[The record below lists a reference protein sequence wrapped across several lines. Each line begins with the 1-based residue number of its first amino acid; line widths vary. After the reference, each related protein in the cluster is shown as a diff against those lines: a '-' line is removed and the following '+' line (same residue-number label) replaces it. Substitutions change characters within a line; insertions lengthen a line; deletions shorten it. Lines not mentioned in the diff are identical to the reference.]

1 MNRKKVIFVSLFV
14 SISLT
19 LLSACTS
26 TSASNDESVNIAT
39 NPTGQGYNG
48 AGTGIAEV
56 IKSNSDMMVSI
67 RPYTGPISWMYIFQ
81 NEQEVN
87 QGFLSLPEAV
97 WAYNGENVFD
107 ESDNVR
113 ALVKGNFNVS
123 GGYVVRQDSGIE
135 SLKDLKGKK
144 VATEYPG
151 NPIVSNIL
159 AADLNSVG
167 LTYEDVEA
175 VPISDPNA
183 GLDALREGRVDAA
196 FTGSPLAAGVL
207 ELHSNNPIKALPY
220 GDYDASEFENLPD
233 STLEEL
239 QEFIPGADLTV
250 FEGGY
255 VEEETILIR
264 YPTVLIGSSELL
276 SEEEAYKTVKALWEN
291 HEELHSAHSWLK
303 SWNPDTMFDPDIG
316 VPYHDGAIKY
326 FKEIGI
332 WTDEAEENQ
341 QKLLNK

>member
-1 MNRKKVIFVSLFV
+1 MKKNHTLIISILISASL
-14 SISLT
+14 II
-19 LLSACTS
+19 LSACSS

-39 NPTGQGYNG
+39 NPTGQGYHG
-48 AGTGIAEV
+48 AGTGLAEV
-56 IKSNSDMMVSI
+56 VNQNSDMMVSI

-87 QGFLSLPEAV
+87 QGFLSLPEAI

-113 ALVKGNFNVS
+113 AFVKGNFNVS
-123 GGYVVRQDSGIE
+123 GGYVVRQDSGID
-135 SLKDLKGKK
+135 SLKDLEGKT

-151 NPIVSNIL
+151 NPIVRDIL

-167 LTYEDVEA
+167 LSFDDIEA
-175 VPISDPNA
+175 LPMSDPNA
-183 GLDALREGRVDAA
+183 GLDALKEGRVDAA

-207 ELHSNNPIKALPY
+207 ELHANNPIKALPY
-220 GDYDASEFENLPD
+220 GDYEPSEFDNLPAEAEGD
-233 STLEEL
+233 L
-239 QEFIPGADLTV
+239 QQFIPGAELTL

-264 YPTVLIGSSELL
+264 YPTVLIGSAELL

-291 HEELHSAHSWLK
+291 YEEMHTAHSWLQ

-316 VPYHDGAIKY
+316 IPYHEGAIKY

-332 WTDEAEENQ
+332 WTE
-341 QKLLNK
+341 

>member
-1 MNRKKVIFVSLFV
+1 MKIKNIFFV
-14 SISLT
+14 SILISISLS
-19 LLSACTS
+19 LLSACNS
-26 TSASNDESVNIAT
+26 TSASNEESVNIAT

-56 IKSNSDMMVSI
+56 LYSNSDMMVSI
-67 RPYTGPISWMYIFQ
+67 RPYTGPISWMHIFQ

-123 GGYVVRQDSGIE
+123 GGYVVRQDSGIN

-144 VATEYPG
+144 VATDYPG
-151 NPIVSNIL
+151 NPIVNDIL
-159 AADLNSVG
+159 SADLNSVG
-167 LTYEDVEA
+167 LSFGDVEA
-175 VPISDPNA
+175 VPTSDPNA
-183 GLDALREGRVDAA
+183 GLQALREGRVDAA

-207 ELHSNNPIKALPY
+207 ELHTNNPIKALPY
-220 GDYDASEFENLPD
+220 GDYDATEFDNLPD
-233 STLEEL
+233 QVTEEL
-239 QEFIPGADLTV
+239 QEFIPGADLTL

-276 SEEEAYKTVKALWEN
+276 SEEEAYNTVKALWEN
-291 HEELHSAHSWLK
+291 YEEMHSAHSWLK

-316 VPYHDGAIKY
+316 VPYHEGAIKY
-326 FKEIGI
+326 YKEIGV
-332 WTDEAEENQ
+332 WNDEAETNQ
-341 QKLLNK
+341 QKFFNE